1 MIFDVKRNRKKILF
15 ICGSLNQTT
24 IMHQISTYLEEY
36 ENYFTPYYGDGIVK
50 VLSERR
56 LLDFTAL
63 GGRFKEQT
71 MEHLHRH
78 RLKIDHRGEQNDYDL
93 VVTCQDLIIQK
104 NIKNKKIVLVQEGMT
119 DPENVVYHVVR
130 TFKLPRYLASTS
142 MTGLSHA
149 YEKFCVA
156 SEGYRELFVKKGV
169 DPKKVAVTG
178 IPNFDD
184 VARTRVDSF
193 AQRNFVLVAT
203 SDARETFKLDN
214 RRRFIREAQ
223 MLSKGRPLIFK
234 LHPNEKPVR
243 AQEIMRIV
251 PDALV
256 FQDCDI
262 NPMIA
267 NCDVL
272 ITQYSSVAY
281 IGLALGK
288 EVHSYFDREELK
300 RLMPIQNGGKSA
312 ENIAHICREHIAQ

>member
-1 MIFDVKRNRKKILF
+1 MMCSVEKQKKILF

-24 IMHQISTYLEEY
+24 IMHQIAIQLGEY
-36 ENYFTPYYGDGIVK
+36 ECYFTAYYGDGIVK
-50 VLSERR
+50 VLSERGM
-56 LLDFTAL
+56 LDFTIL
-63 GGRFKEQT
+63 GGKFREQT
-71 MEHLHRH
+71 MGHIRRHHLM
-78 RLKIDHRGEQNDYDL
+78 IDYRGEQNDYDL

-119 DPENVVYHVVR
+119 DPENIVYAVVR
-130 TFKLPRYLASTS
+130 KLRLPRYLASTS

-156 SEGYRELFVKKGV
+156 SEGYRELFMRKGV
-169 DPKKVAVTG
+169 DPEKIAVTG

-184 VARTRVDSF
+184 IARSRANGF
-193 AQRNFVLVAT
+193 PHRNFVLVAT

-214 RRRFIREAQ
+214 RKRFIRQAYA
-223 MLSKGRPLIFK
+223 LSKGRPMLFK
-234 LHPNEKPVR
+234 LHPNEKPAR
-243 AQEIMRIV
+243 AQEIRRMI
-251 PDALV
+251 PGALV
-256 FQDCDI
+256 FQDRNI

-288 EVHSYFDREELK
+288 EVHSYFDSEELK
-300 RLMPIQNGGKSA
+300 RLMPVQNGGRSA
-312 ENIAHICREHIAQ
+312 ENIAHICRGYLAS